1 VKATSRETVEHP
13 LCTFSKGGERKNN
26 APQGHRISKPDS
38 PQLVAGGASAAGT
51 TQFIS
56 SADRPRG
63 VLHALS
69 QGMLSDAHI
78 LVADDDALVLDSITD
93 ALAGLGARVVRAA
106 TGAEL
111 IDQLAAAG
119 PFDLVITDVAMPWMN
134 GLTAMRAART
144 AGLAMAVIVMT
155 ARHDERIPAQVR
167 SLGPNAVLLQKP
179 FGLAD
184 LEEIASRLIAR
195 RHAVPA
201 GTADR

>member
-1 VKATSRETVEHP
+1 MPRT
-13 LCTFSKGGERKNN
+13 LQNN
-26 APQGHRISKPDS
+26 APHGHRISKPDS
-38 PQLVAGGASAAGT
+38 PPLVAGRAAGST
-51 TQFIS
+51 PFTS
-56 SADRPRG
+56 SAGRPRG
-63 VLHALS
+63 VLHALW
-69 QGMLSDAHI
+69 QAMLSDAHI
-78 LVADDDALVLDSITD
+78 LIADDDSLLLDSLTD
-93 ALAGLGARVVRAA
+93 ALSADGARVVRAA

-144 AGLAMAVIVMT
+144 AGLSMAVIVMT

-184 LEEIASRLIAR
+184 LEQIASRLIAR

-201 GTADR
+201 GTTHR